1 MLTVADMN
9 GTIVESCDFADERY
23 VEYREKTDG
32 DPEIQDFFR
41 GGEEVILD
49 RPKFVVCQN
58 KIEYIALPA
67 LQEMCITA

>member
-41 GGEEVILD
+41 GGG
-49 RPKFVVCQN
+49 K
-58 KIEYIALPA
+58 K
-67 LQEMCITA
+67 